1 MFYSKIYLNREPK
14 IPTLLSILLIV
25 SVIYITG
32 RFLLTSS
39 VPTRAQKG
47 NVIKK
52 DLINLYPNQATLT
65 WVSYEEEQGYVI
77 YGTSASSLK
86 NTASDIKDSLNK
98 KGKYKN
104 HSVTLK
110 NLKSNTHYFA
120 IIISGNKLVYD
131 TNDKPFEFTTPK
143 ENVLGETTIRNVKFD
158 IVDFIYP
165 VPDAIITATIPL
177 IKGVAL
183 PNSNVLINIKG
194 ININRNYSIKAD
206 NKGLWNLSS
215 ITELNPGKYSLILS
229 STDKEG
235 KKIEKQRSFTIAKS
249 GEQVLG
255 ESTPSAITTTPT
267 ATPTIES
274 TQTPTQAVAP
284 PSPTIPVSG
293 NSAMYMWVASIA
305 FIILGFSLIIFSSI

>member
-77 YGTSASSLK
+77 YGTSVSSLK
-86 NTASDIKDSLNK
+86 NTAIDIKDSPNK

-104 HSVTLK
+104 HSVILK

-120 IIISGNKLVYD
+120 VIISGNKLIYD
-131 TNDKPFEFTTPK
+131 NNDKPFEFTTPK
-143 ENVLGETTIRNVKFD
+143 EDVLGDTTIRNVKLD
-158 IVDFIYP
+158 SVDFIYP

-206 NKGLWNLSS
+206 NKGVWNLSS
-215 ITELNPGKYSLILS
+215 ITKLSPGKYSLILS

-235 KKIEKQRSFTIAKS
+235 KKIEKHRSFTIAKS

-267 ATPTIES
+267 VTLTIEPP
-274 TQTPTQAVAP
+274 QTPTQAVVS

-293 NSAMYMWVASIA
+293 NSTMYMWVASIA

>member
-77 YGTSASSLK
+77 YGTSDSSLK
-86 NTASDIKDSLNK
+86 NTAIDIKDSPNK

-120 IIISGNKLVYD
+120 VIISGNKLIYD
-131 TNDKPFEFTTPK
+131 NNDKPFEFTTPK
-143 ENVLGETTIRNVKFD
+143 EDVLGDTTIRNVKLD
-158 IVDFIYP
+158 SVDFIYP

-206 NKGLWNLSS
+206 NKGAWNLSS
-215 ITELNPGKYSLILS
+215 ITKLSPGKYSLILS

-235 KKIEKQRSFTIAKS
+235 KIIEKHRSFTIAKS

-255 ESTPSAITTTPT
+255 ESTPSAITTTPE
-267 ATPTIES
+267 ATLTIEP
-274 TQTPTQAVAP
+274 TQIPTQAVVS

-293 NSAMYMWVASIA
+293 NSTMYMWVASIA